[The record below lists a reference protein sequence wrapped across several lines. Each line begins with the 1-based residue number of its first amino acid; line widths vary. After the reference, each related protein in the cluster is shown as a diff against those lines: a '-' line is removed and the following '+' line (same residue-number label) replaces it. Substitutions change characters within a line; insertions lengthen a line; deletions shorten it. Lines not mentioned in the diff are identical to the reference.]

1 MRRLFFEMFS
11 ETTKTANV
19 GGRLLLAALLTSAA
33 LASGCSSLIHGK
45 PVASPGAGPTEPTFP
60 TPRPST
66 ATPAPTTTPARPTT
80 PASPTA
86 PAGAIPLPPDQ
97 NGYVFIETKSGQTR
111 CQIDTDSVGCEAQF
125 TNSPVQEGERAN
137 GVNITASGSVQW
149 VVGNLGDIPTV
160 TIDYLTYDAEGWTI
174 AANESGT
181 RFTNK
186 NTGHGMFVSI
196 EHVDTF

>member
-1 MRRLFFEMFS
+1 MFS
-11 ETTKTANV
+11 GRAKTAKI
-19 GGRLLLAALLTSAA
+19 GGRLLAGLLMSAA
-33 LASGCSSLIHGK
+33 LVSGCSSLIHGK
-45 PVASPGAGPTEPTFP
+45 PVAGPGAGAPEPSFP
-60 TPRPST
+60 KARPPV
-66 ATPAPTTTPARPTT
+66 PAPAPSRPAP
-80 PASPTA
+80 PSANP
-86 PAGAIPLPPDQ
+86 PGGAIPLPPDQ

-160 TIDYLTYDAEGWTI
+160 TIDYRTYDAAGWTI

-181 RFTNK
+181 RFTN
-186 NTGHGMFVSI
+186 NSTGHGMFVSV
-196 EHVDTF
+196 EKVDTF